1 MSVLESMMRQVK
13 SDVVFSYSQ
22 NQVISNIYHSHRAYQ
37 LDARGKYYSKKF
49 MNWKIAYID
58 WQDWLN
64 MVKYNHIMAGWG
76 WWNWHKS
83 AESGR

>member
-1 MSVLESMMRQVK
+1 
-13 SDVVFSYSQ
+13 
-22 NQVISNIYHSHRAYQ
+22 
-37 LDARGKYYSKKF
+37 
-49 MNWKIAYID
+49 
-58 WQDWLN
+58 

>member
-1 MSVLESMMRQVK
+1 MMRQVK

-58 WQDWLN
+58 
-64 MVKYNHIMAGWG
+64 
-76 WWNWHKS
+76 
-83 AESGR
+83 